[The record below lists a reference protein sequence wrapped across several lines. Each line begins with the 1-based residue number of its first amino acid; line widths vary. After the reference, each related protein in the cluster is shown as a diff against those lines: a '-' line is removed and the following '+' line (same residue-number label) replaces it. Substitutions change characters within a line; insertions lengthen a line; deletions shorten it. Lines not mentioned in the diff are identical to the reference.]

1 METTNKITRTIE
13 VVIETETSK
22 ATYLGWELSFNVNK
36 TGGVIQSISLYG
48 TKDGAQVNASRS
60 KDGYTSV
67 GFTNCVRDESLYK
80 AILDEFESI
89 AGAGE

>member
-1 METTNKITRTIE
+1 MAVTDKITRTIE
-13 VVIETETSK
+13 SVTETETSK

-36 TGGVIQSISLYG
+36 VGGVIQSINLYG
-48 TKDGAQVNASRS
+48 TKDGEQVNASRS
-60 KDGYTSV
+60 QGGYTSV
-67 GFTNCVRDESLYK
+67 GFTNGVRDEALYT